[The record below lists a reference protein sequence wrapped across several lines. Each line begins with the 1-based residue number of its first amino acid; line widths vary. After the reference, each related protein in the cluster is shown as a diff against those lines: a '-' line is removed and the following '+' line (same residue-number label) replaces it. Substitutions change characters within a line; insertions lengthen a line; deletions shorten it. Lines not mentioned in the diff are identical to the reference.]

1 MKAKAK
7 FLEKI
12 NKNKKESVTKKMING
27 VDLSMAK
34 KLWLQEEQKDLRR
47 IKNFKKVP
55 YQWDLFEDENGLWAK
70 SNLPYSVIYTYFI
83 PKEHCFATL
92 VVLKSHANG
101 KHNQ

>member
-34 KLWLQEEQKDLRR
+34 IYGGSKTSKTYHINEIYLKM
-47 IKNFKKVP
+47 KMG
-55 YQWDLFEDENGLWAK
+55 FEPK
-70 SNLPYSVIYTYFI
+70 VIYLILLYI
-83 PKEHCFATL
+83 LTL
-92 VVLKSHANG
+92 YLKNTVLQH
-101 KHNQ
+101 

>member
-47 IKNFKKVP
+47 IKIFKNVP
-55 YQWDLFEDENGLWAK
+55 YQ
-70 SNLPYSVIYTYFI
+70 
-83 PKEHCFATL
+83 
-92 VVLKSHANG
+92 
-101 KHNQ
+101 